1 MTYLCCP
8 LNQGASLILVMLI
21 TNVLADREI
30 ILSATD
36 LCDDG
41 ANLVFDPHELS
52 QPLLDDTGERQQTQS
67 VARGSSVKHHHG
79 EIHISHQPATVKEN
93 VHRHLK
99 NKLKTQTKSVD
110 HSIKMQNIT
119 LGLTPS
125 KMCDIYC
132 SRMVYVNPAKHRYLC
147 VVSCIQPK
155 NVHWC
160 K

>member
-1 MTYLCCP
+1 
-8 LNQGASLILVMLI
+8 MLSSEPRGI
-21 TNVLADREI
+21 TRSHADNINGLADREI

-41 ANLVFDPHELS
+41 ANLVFDPHELP
-52 QPLLDDTGERQQTQS
+52 QPLLDDTGKRQQPQG
-67 VARGSSVKHHHG
+67 VARGGGVKHHHR

-99 NKLKTQTKSVD
+99 NKLKTQTESVD

-125 KMCDIYC
+125 KMCYICC
-132 SRMVYVNPAKHRYLC
+132 SRMGLC
-147 VVSCIQPK
+147 KPCQA
-155 NVHWC
+155 
-160 K
+160 